1 MSRSDTTMRAL
12 LAASLLVSA
21 SLPVSAAE
29 PVLTNAFGAPIKREM
44 VADDPVPA
52 GLRAIVGDS
61 PVVIL
66 SASDCG
72 YCVRLRKALD
82 AAGLHY
88 LDLDINADPRGTRA
102 RALLPG
108 GQFVPV
114 TIVGDGVV
122 YGDDPERIIALSRH

>member
-1 MSRSDTTMRAL
+1 MSHMGTTRRIRAML
-12 LAASLLVSA
+12 LLVAGLSP
-21 SLPVSAAE
+21 LVAAGQE
-29 PVLTNAFGAPIKREM
+29 LTDAFGAPIKREM

-61 PVVIL
+61 PIVLL
-66 SASDCG
+66 STRECG
-72 YCVRLRKALD
+72 YCKRLRAALD
-82 AAGLHY
+82 NAGLHY
-88 LDLDINADPRGTRA
+88 LDLDIEADPRGKRA

-122 YGDDPERIIALSRH
+122 YGDDPERVIALPRH